1 MSLAR
6 NDVAQPEQSELGVP
20 LGPDSLTWRYFGD
33 NRMALLGPRAA
44 VLQNMLPSLAQGV
57 EDHSV
62 WFEETLA
69 RLQRSIP
76 PIFNT
81 VYGADGRAAGH
92 QVRDFHMHKYHRRWW
107 ERWLVDFSKAGL
119 PAKEETDELTIA
131 KLFGKEI

>member
-1 MSLAR
+1 MTSLQRDGAATG
-6 NDVAQPEQSELGVP
+6 NGLP

-44 VLQNMLPSLAQGV
+44 VLQNMLPSLGQGV

-62 WFEETLA
+62 WFAETLA

-81 VYGADGRAAGH
+81 VYGSDDDPSGSGAGQ
-92 QVRDFHMHKYHRRWW
+92 QVRDFHHHVKGDMPSTEGIEAAEGAVAARYHA
-107 ERWLVDFSKAGL
+107 LDPDTYF
-119 PAKEETDELTIA
+119 
-131 KLFGKEI
+131 